1 MCFHQVLPGENRA
14 MPRHRLL
21 RRGDLLLAAAL
32 FASLTAL
39 SWLRWASFQGDLSRE
54 WTVPMRL
61 ASGERLWSEVGYYYG
76 PLAPYA
82 VAGAFRLFG
91 AAVSTYVG
99 FALLAAAATLATLL
113 AAGRR
118 FLEPTLNAAVVAVAV
133 GVLAFAPENG
143 AFAAPY
149 AMAALLAVGL
159 VWSAFLAAASGR
171 PALAGLLGALA
182 LLAKPETLPALL
194 GVALAAG
201 TWRGAV
207 RVVGTAGALSAAGYA
222 VAMAGIPIGDLVSYG
237 PLRHFAMPPEF
248 RELYLRVSGLHPALL
263 PRGLGGL
270 LAGAALLGGWAICAG
285 AVAARR
291 TGRAALGVAL
301 ALGGLGVGFLVL
313 REPVVTTGVRGL
325 PLLAALASVAAAVDL
340 RRGER
345 EARLPLAAA
354 LVGLAFAWRTALWTV
369 PLYPYAPLG
378 AVSTLPAVAWLLACR
393 IPAAAPPEARQRGA
407 LLAILPLFL
416 APLLFL
422 PRLVE
427 FYRAPRTEVAGP
439 AGRWFPPRDDGA
451 LFSRVA
457 AHLRSVGV
465 KDRDLVVL
473 PEAGALSF
481 LLGVRSPLRFEHVLP
496 GCVDDR
502 VDRDLADG
510 LDRARP
516 ARVVVV
522 SRPTPELGRSTF
534 GRDYGTKIA
543 ARLLRDYAVEA
554 TFAEGSAAAVVLR
567 RR

>member
-1 MCFHQVLPGENRA
+1 
-14 MPRHRLL
+14 MPMNRLL
-21 RRGDLLLAAAL
+21 RRGDVLLAVAL

-39 SWLRWASFQGDLSRE
+39 SWLRWASFQGDLNRE

-76 PLAPYA
+76 PLAPHA
-82 VAGAFRLFG
+82 VAAAFRLFG
-91 AAVSTYVG
+91 ATVSTYVG
-99 FALLAAAATLATLL
+99 FALLSAAATLAALL

-118 FLEPTLNAAVVAVAV
+118 ILPLSASAGAAAVAV

-159 VWSAFLAAASGR
+159 VWGSFLAAASGR
-171 PALAGLLGALA
+171 ASLAGLLGALA
-182 LLAKPETLPALL
+182 LLAKPESLPALL

-201 TWRGAV
+201 TWRSAA
-207 RVVGTAGALSAAGYA
+207 RVVATAGVLSAGGYA
-222 VAMAGIPIGDLVSYG
+222 VTMAGIPIGDLVSYG

-263 PRGLGGL
+263 PRGVGGL
-270 LAGAALLGGWAICAG
+270 LAGAAFLGGWAVSAT
-285 AVAARR
+285 ALAARR
-291 TGRAALGVAL
+291 TARAAAGGVLAL
-301 ALGGLGVGFLVL
+301 AGLLAGAFLL
-313 REPVVTTGVRGL
+313 REPVVTVAVRGL
-325 PLLAALASVAAAVDL
+325 PFLAVLAALASAADL
-340 RRGER
+340 RRGDR

-393 IPAAAPPEARQRGA
+393 IPAVAPPDARRRGA
-407 LLAILPLFL
+407 LFAILPFLL

-427 FYRAPRTEVAGP
+427 FYRGPRIEVAGP
-439 AGRWFPPRDDGA
+439 AGRWLPPGDEGA
-451 LFSRVA
+451 LFARLA
-457 AHLRSVGV
+457 AHLRSVGA

-502 VDRDLADG
+502 VDRDLAEG

-516 ARVVVV
+516 ARVVVI
-522 SRPTPELGRSTF
+522 SRPTSEFGRSAF
-534 GRDYGTKIA
+534 GRDYGTRIA
-543 ARLLRDYAVEA
+543 ARLARDYAVEA
-554 TFAEGSAAAVVLR
+554 TFAEGSASAVVLR

>member
-1 MCFHQVLPGENRA
+1 
-14 MPRHRLL
+14 MPMHRLL
-21 RRGDLLLAAAL
+21 RRGDAVLAVAL
-32 FASLTAL
+32 FVSLAAL
-39 SWLRWASFQGDLSRE
+39 SWLRWASFQGDLNRE

-61 ASGERLWSEVGYYYG
+61 AAGERLWSEVGYYYG

-82 VAGAFRLFG
+82 VAAAFRLFG
-91 AAVSTYVG
+91 ATVSTYVG
-99 FALLAAAATLATLL
+99 FALLSAATALAALL

-118 FLEPTLNAAVVAVAV
+118 ILGPGASAGAAAVAV

-149 AMAALLAVGL
+149 AMAALMAVGL
-159 VWSAFLAAASGR
+159 VWGAFLAAASGR
-171 PALAGLLGALA
+171 AALAGLLGALA

-201 TWRGAV
+201 TSRGAV
-207 RVVGTAGALSAAGYA
+207 RVVATAGVLSAAGYG
-222 VAMAGIPIGDLVSYG
+222 VAMAGIPVGDLVSYG
-237 PLRHFAMPPEF
+237 PLRHFVMPPEF

-270 LAGAALLGGWAICAG
+270 LAGAALLGGWALCAG

-291 TGRAALGVAL
+291 TGRAALGGAL
-301 ALGGLGVGFLVL
+301 VLGGLGVGILVL

-325 PLLAALASVAAAVDL
+325 PLLAALAALVSAVDL
-340 RRGER
+340 RRGDR
-345 EARLPLAAA
+345 EARIPLAAA

-369 PLYPYAPLG
+369 PVFPYAPLG
-378 AVSTLPAVAWLLACR
+378 AVSTLPAVAWLLAHR
-393 IPAAAPPEARQRGA
+393 IPAAAPPEARRRGA
-407 LLAILPLFL
+407 LLAILPLLL

-439 AGRWFPPRDDGA
+439 AGRWFPPGDEGA
-451 LFSRVA
+451 LFSRLA
-457 AHLRSVGV
+457 AHLSKAGV
-465 KDRDLVVL
+465 RDRDLVVL

-502 VDRDLADG
+502 VDRDLAEG

-522 SRPTPELGRSTF
+522 SRPTSEFGRSTF
-534 GRDYGTKIA
+534 GRDYGTEIA
-543 ARLLRDYAVEA
+543 ARLARDYAVEA
-554 TFAEGSAAAVVLR
+554 RFAEGAASAVVLR

>member
-1 MCFHQVLPGENRA
+1 
-14 MPRHRLL
+14 MPMHRLL
-21 RRGDLLLAAAL
+21 RRGDAVLAVAL
-32 FASLTAL
+32 FVSLAAL
-39 SWLRWASFQGDLSRE
+39 SWLRWASFQGDLNRE

-61 ASGERLWSEVGYYYG
+61 AAGERLWSEVGYYYG

-82 VAGAFRLFG
+82 VAAAFRLFG
-91 AAVSTYVG
+91 ATVSTYVG
-99 FALLAAAATLATLL
+99 FALLSAATTLAALL

-118 FLEPTLNAAVVAVAV
+118 ILGPGASAGAAAVAV

-149 AMAALLAVGL
+149 AMAALMAVGL
-159 VWSAFLAAASGR
+159 VWGAFLAAASGR
-171 PALAGLLGALA
+171 AALAGLLGALA

-201 TWRGAV
+201 TSRGAV
-207 RVVGTAGALSAAGYA
+207 RVVATAGVLSAAGYG
-222 VAMAGIPIGDLVSYG
+222 VAMAGIPVGDLVSYG
-237 PLRHFAMPPEF
+237 PLRHFVMPPEF

-270 LAGAALLGGWAICAG
+270 LAGAALLGGWALCAG

-291 TGRAALGVAL
+291 TGRAALGGAL
-301 ALGGLGVGFLVL
+301 VLGGLGVGILVL

-325 PLLAALASVAAAVDL
+325 PLLAALAALVSAVDL
-340 RRGER
+340 RRGDR
-345 EARLPLAAA
+345 EARIPLAAA

-369 PLYPYAPLG
+369 PVFPYAPLG
-378 AVSTLPAVAWLLACR
+378 AVSTLPAVAWLLAHR
-393 IPAAAPPEARQRGA
+393 IPAAAPPEARRRGA
-407 LLAILPLFL
+407 LLAILPLLL

-439 AGRWFPPRDDGA
+439 AGRWFPPGDEGA
-451 LFSRVA
+451 LFSRLA
-457 AHLRSVGV
+457 AHLSKAGV
-465 KDRDLVVL
+465 RDRDLVVL

-502 VDRDLADG
+502 VDRDLAEG

-522 SRPTPELGRSTF
+522 SRPTSEFGRSTF
-534 GRDYGTKIA
+534 GRDYGTEIA
-543 ARLLRDYAVEA
+543 ARLARDYAVEA
-554 TFAEGSAAAVVLR
+554 RFAEGAASAVVLR

>member
-1 MCFHQVLPGENRA
+1 
-14 MPRHRLL
+14 MPMHRLL
-21 RRGDLLLAAAL
+21 RRGDAVLAVAL
-32 FASLTAL
+32 FVSLAAL
-39 SWLRWASFQGDLSRE
+39 SWLRWASFQGDLNRE

-61 ASGERLWSEVGYYYG
+61 AAGERLWSEVGYYYG

-82 VAGAFRLFG
+82 VAAAFRLFG
-91 AAVSTYVG
+91 ATVSTYVG
-99 FALLAAAATLATLL
+99 FALLSAATTLAALL

-118 FLEPTLNAAVVAVAV
+118 ILGPGASAGAAAVAV

-149 AMAALLAVGL
+149 AMAALMAVGL
-159 VWSAFLAAASGR
+159 VWGAFLVAVAGRAS
-171 PALAGLLGALA
+171 LAGLLGALA

-201 TWRGAV
+201 TSRGAV
-207 RVVGTAGALSAAGYA
+207 RVVATAGVLSAAGYG
-222 VAMAGIPIGDLVSYG
+222 VAMAGIPVGDLVSYG
-237 PLRHFAMPPEF
+237 PLRHFVMPPEF

-270 LAGAALLGGWAICAG
+270 LAGAALLGGWALCAG

-291 TGRAALGVAL
+291 TGRAALGGAL
-301 ALGGLGVGFLVL
+301 VLGGLGVGILVL

-325 PLLAALASVAAAVDL
+325 PLLAALAALVSAVDL
-340 RRGER
+340 RRGDR
-345 EARLPLAAA
+345 EARIPLAAA

-369 PLYPYAPLG
+369 PVFPYAPLG
-378 AVSTLPAVAWLLACR
+378 AVSTLPAVAWLLAHR
-393 IPAAAPPEARQRGA
+393 IPAAAPPEARRRGA
-407 LLAILPLFL
+407 LLAILPLLL

-439 AGRWFPPRDDGA
+439 AGRWFPPGDEGA
-451 LFSRVA
+451 LFSRLA
-457 AHLRSVGV
+457 AHLSKAGV
-465 KDRDLVVL
+465 RDRDLVVL

-502 VDRDLADG
+502 VDRDLAEG

-522 SRPTPELGRSTF
+522 SRPTSEFGRSTF
-534 GRDYGTKIA
+534 GRDYGTEIA
-543 ARLLRDYAVEA
+543 ARLARDYAVEA
-554 TFAEGSAAAVVLR
+554 RFAEGAASAVVLR

>member
-1 MCFHQVLPGENRA
+1 
-14 MPRHRLL
+14 MPMHRLL
-21 RRGDLLLAAAL
+21 RRGDAVLAVAL
-32 FASLTAL
+32 FVSLAAL
-39 SWLRWASFQGDLSRE
+39 SWLRWASFQGDLNRE

-61 ASGERLWSEVGYYYG
+61 AAGERLWSEVGYYYG
-76 PLAPYA
+76 PLAPHA
-82 VAGAFRLFG
+82 VAAAFRLFG
-91 AAVSTYVG
+91 TTVSTYVG
-99 FALLAAAATLATLL
+99 FALLSAAATLAALL

-118 FLEPTLNAAVVAVAV
+118 FLGPAASAGVAAVAV

-159 VWSAFLAAASGR
+159 VWGAFLAAASGR
-171 PALAGLLGALA
+171 ASLAGLLGALA

-201 TWRGAV
+201 SWRSAA
-207 RVVGTAGALSAAGYA
+207 RVVGTAGVLSTGGYA

-237 PLRHFAMPPEF
+237 PLRHFVMPPEF
-248 RELYLRVSGLHPALL
+248 RELYLRVSGLHPSLL
-263 PRGLGGL
+263 PRGVGGL
-270 LAGAALLGGWAICAG
+270 LAGAALLGGWALSAAALAKREG
-285 AVAARR
+285 A
-291 TGRAALGVAL
+291 RAAAGGAL
-301 ALGGLGVGFLVL
+301 ALAGLLTGAVVL
-313 REPVVTTGVRGL
+313 REPVVTTAVRGL
-325 PLLAALASVAAAVDL
+325 PLLAALAALAAAVDL
-340 RRGER
+340 RRGEQ

-369 PLYPYAPLG
+369 PVFPYAPLG
-378 AVSTLPAVAWLLACR
+378 TVSTLPAVAWLLAGR
-393 IPAAAPPEARQRGA
+393 IPAAAPPEARRRGA
-407 LLAILPLFL
+407 LLAVVPLLL
-416 APLLFL
+416 APVLFL

-439 AGRWFPPRDDGA
+439 AGRWFPPGDEGA
-451 LFSRVA
+451 LFSRLA

-502 VDRDLADG
+502 VDRDLAEG

-516 ARVVVV
+516 ARVVFV
-522 SRPTPELGRSTF
+522 SRPTPELGTAAF
-534 GRDYGTKIA
+534 GRDYGKEIA
-543 ARLLRDYAVEA
+543 ARLERDYAVEA
-554 TFAEGSAAAVVLR
+554 RFAEGAASAVVLLR
-567 RR
+567 R

>member
-1 MCFHQVLPGENRA
+1 
-14 MPRHRLL
+14 MPMHRLL
-21 RRGDLLLAAAL
+21 RRGDVVLAAAL
-32 FASLTAL
+32 FVSLAAL
-39 SWLRWASFQGDLSRE
+39 SWLRWASFQGDLNRE

-61 ASGERLWSEVGYYYG
+61 AAGERLWSEVGYYYG
-76 PLAPYA
+76 PLAPHA
-82 VAGAFRLFG
+82 VAAAFRLFG
-91 AAVSTYVG
+91 ATVATYVG
-99 FALLAAAATLATLL
+99 FALLSAAATLAALL

-118 FLEPTLNAAVVAVAV
+118 ILVPAASAGATAVAV

-159 VWSAFLAAASGR
+159 VWGAFLAAASGR
-171 PALAGLLGALA
+171 AALAGLLAALA

-201 TWRGAV
+201 TWRSAV
-207 RVVGTAGALSAAGYA
+207 RVVGTAGVLSAAGYGF
-222 VAMAGIPIGDLVSYG
+222 AMAGIPVGDLVSYG
-237 PLRHFAMPPEF
+237 PLRHFVMPPEF

-263 PRGLGGL
+263 PRGVGGL
-270 LAGAALLGGWAICAG
+270 AAGAALLGGWALCAAALVARKG
-285 AVAARR
+285 A
-291 TGRAALGVAL
+291 RAAAGGAL
-301 ALGGLGVGFLVL
+301 ALAGLLVGAVVL

-325 PLLAALASVAAAVDL
+325 PLLAALAALAAAADL

-369 PLYPYAPLG
+369 PAFPYAPLG

-393 IPAAAPPEARQRGA
+393 IPAMAPPETRRRGA
-407 LLAILPLFL
+407 LLAVVPLLL
-416 APLLFL
+416 APVLFL

-439 AGRWFPPRDDGA
+439 AGRWFPPGDEGA
-451 LFSRVA
+451 LFSRLA
-457 AHLRSVGV
+457 THLSKVGV
-465 KDRDLVVL
+465 RDRDLVVL

-502 VDRDLADG
+502 VDRDLAEG
-510 LDRARP
+510 MDRTRP
-516 ARVVVV
+516 TRVVVL
-522 SRPTPELGRSTF
+522 SRPTSEFGRSTF
-534 GRDYGTKIA
+534 GRDYGREIA
-543 ARLLRDYAVEA
+543 ARLSRDYAVEE
-554 TFAEGSAAAVVLR
+554 TFVEGSASAVVLR

>member
-1 MCFHQVLPGENRA
+1 M
-14 MPRHRLL
+14 

-32 FASLTAL
+32 FVSLVAL

-76 PLAPYA
+76 PLAPHA
-82 VAGAFRLFG
+82 VAAAFRLFG
-91 AAVSTYVG
+91 ATVSTYVG
-99 FALLAAAATLATLL
+99 FALLAAAATLAALL

-118 FLEPTLNAAVVAVAV
+118 ILPPAASAGAAAVAV

-159 VWSAFLAAASGR
+159 TWGAFLAAVAGRAS
-171 PALAGLLGALA
+171 LAGVLGALA

-201 TWRGAV
+201 TWRSAA
-207 RVVGTAGALSAAGYA
+207 RVVGAAGVLSATGYA

-237 PLRHFAMPPEF
+237 PLRHFVMPPEF
-248 RELYLRVSGLHPALL
+248 RELYLRVSGLHPSLL
-263 PRGLGGL
+263 PRGVGGL
-270 LAGAALLGGWAICAG
+270 LAGAALVGGWAICAG

-291 TGRAALGVAL
+291 TSRAALGGAL
-301 ALGGLGVGFLVL
+301 ALCGFAVGVLVL
-313 REPVVTTGVRGL
+313 REPVVTTGIRSL
-325 PLLAALASVAAAVDL
+325 PLLAALAALVSAVDL

-393 IPAAAPPEARQRGA
+393 IPAAAPTEARRRGA
-407 LLAILPLFL
+407 LLAVLPLFL

-427 FYRAPRTEVAGP
+427 FYRGPRTEVAGP
-439 AGRWFPPRDDGA
+439 AGHWLPPGDEGA
-451 LFSRVA
+451 LFSRLA

-502 VDRDLADG
+502 VDRDLAEG
-510 LDRARP
+510 LDRVRP

-522 SRPTPELGRSTF
+522 SRPTPELGRSIF
-534 GRDYGTKIA
+534 GRDYGTEIA
-543 ARLLRDYAVEA
+543 ARLGRDYAVEA
-554 TFAEGSAAAVVLR
+554 TFGEGSAAAVVLR

>member
-1 MCFHQVLPGENRA
+1 
-14 MPRHRLL
+14 MPMHRLL
-21 RRGDLLLAAAL
+21 RRGDLLLAAAI
-32 FASLTAL
+32 FATLAAL
-39 SWLRWASFQGDLSRE
+39 SWLRWASFQGDLNRE

-82 VAGAFRLFG
+82 VAAAFRLFG
-91 AAVSTYVG
+91 ATVATYVG
-99 FALLAAAATLATLL
+99 FALLAAAATVGALL

-118 FLEPTLNAAVVAVAV
+118 ILEPAVNAAVAAVAV

-159 VWSAFLAAASGR
+159 VWGAYLAAASGR
-171 PALAGLLGALA
+171 ASLAGLLCALA
-182 LLAKPETLPALL
+182 LLAKPESLPALV
-194 GVALAAG
+194 GVVLAAG
-201 TWRGAV
+201 SWRGAV
-207 RVVGTAGALSAAGYA
+207 RVVATAGVLSAGGYA

-237 PLRHFAMPPEF
+237 PLRHFVMPPEF

-263 PRGLGGL
+263 SRGVGGL
-270 LAGAALLGGWAICAG
+270 LAGAALLGGWALAATGLAARERARTAAGGALALAGFLAG
-285 AVAARR
+285 AV
-291 TGRAALGVAL
+291 L
-301 ALGGLGVGFLVL
+301 L

-325 PLLAALASVAAAVDL
+325 PLLAALAAVAAAADL
-340 RRGER
+340 RRGDPA
-345 EARLPLAAA
+345 ARLPLAAA

-378 AVSTLPAVAWLLACR
+378 AVSALPAVAWLIGCR
-393 IPAAAPPEARQRGA
+393 VPAAAPPDARRRGA
-407 LLAILPLFL
+407 LVALLPLLL

-427 FYRAPRTEVAGP
+427 FYRAPRVEVEGP
-439 AGRWFPPRDDGA
+439 AGRWLPPGDEGA
-451 LFSRVA
+451 LFARLVN
-457 AHLRSVGV
+457 HLRNAGV

-481 LLGVRSPLRFEHVLP
+481 LLGVRSPLRFEQVLP
-496 GCVDDR
+496 GHVDAR
-502 VDRDLADG
+502 VDRDLAGD

-516 ARVVVV
+516 RFVVVV
-522 SRPTPELGRSTF
+522 SRPVPEYGPATLD
-534 GRDYGTKIA
+534 RDYGAEIA
-543 ARLLRDYAVEA
+543 ARLARDYAVVER
-554 TFAEGSAAAVVLR
+554 FVEGTASAVVLR

>member
-1 MCFHQVLPGENRA
+1 MCFHQATPGENRV
-14 MPRHRLL
+14 MPTHRLL
-21 RRGDLLLAAAL
+21 RRGDAAFAVAL
-32 FASLTAL
+32 FVSLTAL
-39 SWLRWASFQGDLSRE
+39 SWLRWASFQGDLNRE

-61 ASGERLWSEVGYYYG
+61 AAGERLWSEVGYYYG
-76 PLAPYA
+76 PLAPHA
-82 VAGAFRLFG
+82 VAAAFRLFG
-91 AAVSTYVG
+91 ATVATYVG
-99 FALLAAAATLATLL
+99 FALLSAAATLAALL

-118 FLEPTLNAAVVAVAV
+118 MLSPAANAGAAAVAV

-159 VWSAFLAAASGR
+159 VWGAFLAAASGR
-171 PALAGLLGALA
+171 AALAGLLGALA

-201 TWRGAV
+201 TWRSAA
-207 RVVGTAGALSAAGYA
+207 RLVGTAGVLSAAGYGF
-222 VAMAGIPIGDLVSYG
+222 AMAGIPVGDLVSYG
-237 PLRHFAMPPEF
+237 PLRHFVMPPEF
-248 RELYLRVSGLHPALL
+248 RELYLRVSGLHPSLL
-263 PRGLGGL
+263 PRGVGGL
-270 LAGAALLGGWAICAG
+270 LAGAALLGGWALCAAALAKREG
-285 AVAARR
+285 A
-291 TGRAALGVAL
+291 RAAAGGAL
-301 ALGGLGVGFLVL
+301 ALAGLLVGAVVL

-345 EARLPLAAA
+345 EARLPLAAS

-369 PLYPYAPLG
+369 PVYPYAPLG

-393 IPAAAPPEARQRGA
+393 IPAAAPPEARRRGA
-407 LLAILPLFL
+407 LLAVVPLLL
-416 APLLFL
+416 APVLFL

-439 AGRWFPPRDDGA
+439 AGRWFPPGDEGA

-522 SRPTPELGRSTF
+522 SRPTSEFGRSAF
-534 GRDYGTKIA
+534 GRDYGTRIA
-543 ARLLRDYAVEA
+543 ARLARDYAVEA
-554 TFAEGSAAAVVLR
+554 TFAEGTAAAVVLR

>member
-1 MCFHQVLPGENRA
+1 
-14 MPRHRLL
+14 MPTHRLL
-21 RRGDLLLAAAL
+21 RRGDAAFAVAL
-32 FASLTAL
+32 FVSLAAL
-39 SWLRWASFQGDLSRE
+39 SWLRWASFQGDLNRE

-61 ASGERLWSEVGYYYG
+61 AAGERLWAEVGYYYG
-76 PLAPYA
+76 PLAPHA
-82 VAGAFRLFG
+82 VAAAFRLFG
-91 AAVSTYVG
+91 ATVATYVG
-99 FALLAAAATLATLL
+99 FALVSAAATLAALL

-118 FLEPTLNAAVVAVAV
+118 MLSPAANAGVAAVAV

-159 VWSAFLAAASGR
+159 VWGGFLAATSGR

-201 TWRGAV
+201 TWRSAA
-207 RVVGTAGALSAAGYA
+207 RLVGTAGVLSAAGYGF
-222 VAMAGIPIGDLVSYG
+222 AMAGIPVGDLVSYG
-237 PLRHFAMPPEF
+237 PLRHFVMPPEF
-248 RELYLRVSGLHPALL
+248 GELYLRVSGLHPALL

-270 LAGAALLGGWAICAG
+270 LAGAALLGGWALCA
-285 AVAARR
+285 AALLERKR
-291 TGRAALGVAL
+291 ARAAVGGAL
-301 ALGGLGVGFLVL
+301 ALAGLLAGAFLL
-313 REPVVTTGVRGL
+313 REPVVTTAVRGL
-325 PLLAALASVAAAVDL
+325 PLLAALAALVSAVDL
-340 RRGER
+340 RRGDR
-345 EARLPLAAA
+345 EARIPLAAA

-369 PLYPYAPLG
+369 PVFPYAPLG
-378 AVSTLPAVAWLLACR
+378 AVSTLPAVAWLLAHR
-393 IPAAAPPEARQRGA
+393 IPAAAPPEARRRGA
-407 LLAILPLFL
+407 LLAILPLL
-416 APLLFL
+416 LSPLLFL

-439 AGRWFPPRDDGA
+439 AGRWFPPGDEGA
-451 LFSRVA
+451 LFSRLA
-457 AHLRSVGV
+457 AHLSKAGV
-465 KDRDLVVL
+465 RDRDLVVL

-502 VDRDLADG
+502 VDRDLAEG

-522 SRPTPELGRSTF
+522 SRPTSEFGRSTF
-534 GRDYGTKIA
+534 GRDYGKEIA
-543 ARLLRDYAVEA
+543 ARLARDYAVEA
-554 TFAEGSAAAVVLR
+554 RFAEGSAAAVVLR

>member
-1 MCFHQVLPGENRA
+1 
-14 MPRHRLL
+14 MPMRRLL
-21 RRGDLLLAAAL
+21 RWGDVLLAMAL
-32 FASLTAL
+32 FATLAAL

-82 VAGAFRLFG
+82 VAGTFRLLG
-91 AAVSTYVG
+91 STVATYVG
-99 FALLAAAATLATLL
+99 FGLLAAAATLGALL

-118 FLEPTLNAAVVAVAV
+118 ILAPGANAAVAAVAV

-143 AFAAPY
+143 AFVAPY

-159 VWSAFLAAASGR
+159 VWGAFLAAASGR
-171 PALAGLLGALA
+171 VTLAGMLGALA
-182 LLAKPETLPALL
+182 LLAKPESLPAFV

-207 RVVGTAGALSAAGYA
+207 RLVATAGILSAGGYA

-237 PLRHFAMPPEF
+237 PLRHFAMPSEF

-263 PRGLGGL
+263 PRGAGGL
-270 LAGAALLGGWAICAG
+270 LAGSALLGGWALA
-285 AVAARR
+285 ATALAARR
-291 TGRAALGVAL
+291 TAHAAAGGAL
-301 ALGGLGVGFLVL
+301 ALVGFLAGAFLL

-325 PLLAALASVAAAVDL
+325 PLLAVLAAVAAAVDL
-340 RRGER
+340 RRGDSV
-345 EARLPLAAA
+345 ARLPLAVA

-369 PLYPYAPLG
+369 PVYPYAPLG
-378 AVSTLPAVAWLLACR
+378 AVSTLPAVVWLLGCR
-393 IPAAAPPEARQRGA
+393 VPATAPPDARRRGA
-407 LLAILPLFL
+407 CLALLPLLL

-427 FYRAPRTEVAGP
+427 FYRAPRVEVAGP
-439 AGRWFPPRDDGA
+439 AGRWSPPGDEGA
-451 LFSRVA
+451 LFARLVT
-457 AHLRSVGV
+457 HLRSAGV

-522 SRPTPELGRSTF
+522 SRPTSEFGRSAF
-534 GRDYGTKIA
+534 GRDYGTQIA
-543 ARLLRDYAVEA
+543 ARLARDYAVEA
-554 TFAEGSAAAVVLR
+554 TFVEGTAAAVILR